1 MTSTVGRRSA
11 PAPVPVRGPVGVP
24 RALVPWLDA
33 PGLIALALIVG
44 QGLWRGWLVG
54 RGFFTQDDFLM
65 FARSNTALSADLL
78 TQDYSG
84 HLFPGGFLLSWF
96 AAHHAP
102 LDWGV
107 ATAEIVALQAVAAG
121 LAWLVLCRLLPDRW
135 ARLPILAVYLFCPLA
150 LVSTQWWA
158 VAIQFLPVALF
169 LLLAV
174 WAFLA
179 RVQDGSRW
187 GAPVV
192 VLATV
197 LGLMFQERA
206 VLYPVVLGFLAV
218 GMASSRTRRRP
229 LGGAVRAHLGLWAA
243 LVLVVGAY
251 LFWHRDAAPIDSTSA
266 GSSGDNVAL
275 VGNFFFRNLFPGLAG
290 GPWHP
295 DVLGNSLVYPPD
307 WAVVVGTAA
316 VVLLAVWTMVR
327 GGSTAVI
334 GWLLLVVYAFLDAA
348 LLFGGRA
355 TMGSSFGMLPRY
367 TADILPV
374 MVVVLGLAMRDIAP
388 REGRSGRNGAL
399 LAVAAYVASC
409 VPTTLVVAP
418 ESYNEFSRT
427 YVTNLRDGLRAEPTA
442 VLFDGLVPREVM
454 TTWFEELGRV
464 SVVLDTAPERPVFD
478 LPSHALRV
486 VATDGT
492 LHPANL
498 VGTTAMEKADD
509 PECGYHV
516 APGRDVRVP
525 LREPV
530 DDTDL
535 VVRLSYY
542 TSVDQGTVEAEVA
555 GEPYRF
561 DLQRAA
567 QQRRPRGERR
577 IRRHHPAPGRRRRDR
592 LRARPVGRLRGAPA
606 GVVTAPRP
614 RWIWAVPPALAVLV
628 LAPLLTSRGFGLVG
642 DMVFVPEQPWK
653 DAWTGS
659 DGGVPRAV
667 PSDAWVSLATQV
679 VPGDLLQKI
688 VLLLVLAGS
697 GWGVLRLLRD
707 LPPPAALA
715 GAVLFQWNPY
725 VHERLGIGHW
735 ALLCGYA
742 ALPWCALGARRVRD
756 HGWRAL
762 ASVAL
767 PAAVAAWSSP
777 SGGLIATVVVAGVL
791 VAGLA
796 ARRTSVATGLAA
808 GVVLVAVNLAWLLPG
823 LLNGA
828 EQSPDAAGAAAF
840 AARADTPFGLGGSLL
855 TLGGLWKASIDPPER
870 SSVLLAGLALLV
882 TGAALAG
889 LLRGWRRADAD
900 RLLLLGLAIPAVLS
914 LAVAWWLSSS
924 VGRPVMEW
932 LITDV
937 PGGGLARDAQKWV
950 APFALLLAVGF
961 GEAIGWLTARLA
973 SRPRGVAPAAAYA
986 AALVPVLLLPSLAW
1000 GLLGHL
1006 RPSTYPDEWTAV
1018 AARLD
1023 EAGAADSRLVALPF
1037 TVYRRFDWAHDRAVL
1052 DPAPRFFPGQVLV
1065 DDLLPL
1071 GDGRAVGGEAAAAA
1085 AVRAAIA
1092 DGTLERTL
1100 RDLGV
1105 RWVLVEHGTPGEPGW
1120 PTRAGEVVHD
1130 GPELTLVDLGEG
1142 RSPTVSRW
1150 RPLYLAADGL
1160 VAIALVVA
1168 AAAMALT
1175 GLRRV
1180 YADRH
1185 RKSMA

>member
-1 MTSTVGRRSA
+1 M
-11 PAPVPVRGPVGVP
+11 
-24 RALVPWLDA
+24 
-33 PGLIALALIVG
+33 
-44 QGLWRGWLVG
+44 
-54 RGFFTQDDFLM
+54 
-65 FARSNTALSADLL
+65 
-78 TQDYSG
+78 
-84 HLFPGGFLLSWF
+84 
-96 AAHHAP
+96 
-102 LDWGV
+102 
-107 ATAEIVALQAVAAG
+107 
-121 LAWLVLCRLLPDRW
+121 
-135 ARLPILAVYLFCPLA
+135 
-150 LVSTQWWA
+150 
-158 VAIQFLPVALF
+158 
-169 LLLAV
+169 
-174 WAFLA
+174 
-179 RVQDGSRW
+179 
-187 GAPVV
+187 
-192 VLATV
+192 
-197 LGLMFQERA
+197 
-206 VLYPVVLGFLAV
+206 
-218 GMASSRTRRRP
+218 
-229 LGGAVRAHLGLWAA
+229 
-243 LVLVVGAY
+243 
-251 LFWHRDAAPIDSTSA
+251 
-266 GSSGDNVAL
+266 
-275 VGNFFFRNLFPGLAG
+275 
-290 GPWHP
+290 
-295 DVLGNSLVYPPD
+295 
-307 WAVVVGTAA
+307 
-316 VVLLAVWTMVR
+316 
-327 GGSTAVI
+327 
-334 GWLLLVVYAFLDAA
+334 
-348 LLFGGRA
+348 
-355 TMGSSFGMLPRY
+355 
-367 TADILPV
+367 
-374 MVVVLGLAMRDIAP
+374 
-388 REGRSGRNGAL
+388 
-399 LAVAAYVASC
+399 
-409 VPTTLVVAP
+409 VAP

-427 YVTNLRDGLRAEPTA
+427 YVTNLREGLRAEPTA

-555 GEPYRF
+555 GETYRF
-561 DLQRAA
+561 DLQWAA

-577 IRRHHPAPGRRRRDR
+577 VRRHHPAPGRRGRDR
-592 LRARPVGRLRGAPA
+592 LRARPAGRLRGAAA
-606 GVVTAPRP
+606 GVVTATRP

-628 LAPLLTSRGFGLVG
+628 LAPLLTGRGFGLVG
-642 DMVFVPEQPWK
+642 DMVFVPDQPWK

-679 VPGDLLQKI
+679 VPGDLLQKV

-715 GAVLFQWNPY
+715 GAVLFEWNPY

-777 SGGLIATVVVAGVL
+777 SGGVIAAVVVAGVL

-796 ARRTSVATGLAA
+796 RAPDRRRTGLAA
-808 GVVLVAVNLAWLLPG
+808 GVVLVVVNLAWLLPG

-828 EQSPDAAGAAAF
+828 EQSPDAAGRGGVRGPRRHAVRAGRVAPDPRRPLEGEHRS
-840 AARADTPFGLGGSLL
+840 AGALVGPARGTRPGWSPAPRWPDWCAGG
-855 TLGGLWKASIDPPER
+855 
-870 SSVLLAGLALLV
+870 
-882 TGAALAG
+882 GA
-889 LLRGWRRADAD
+889 ADAD

-914 LAVAWWLSSS
+914 LARGLVAVLGGRPAGHGVADHRRARGRPGPGRPE
-924 VGRPVMEW
+924 VGRPVRAAARGG
-932 LITDV
+932 LRGGRRVVDRAAGVAAVGRLPGRGVRRRARARAAPAVAGVGPARPPAALDV
-937 PGGGLARDAQKWV
+937 PGGVDRGGR
-950 APFALLLAVGF
+950 APRRGGGGGRAGSSC
-961 GEAIGWLTARLA
+961 
-973 SRPRGVAPAAAYA
+973 SRSPI
-986 AALVPVLLLPSLAW
+986 
-1000 GLLGHL
+1000 
-1006 RPSTYPDEWTAV
+1006 
-1018 AARLD
+1018 
-1023 EAGAADSRLVALPF
+1023 
-1037 TVYRRFDWAHDRAVL
+1037 YRRFDWAHDRAVL

-1071 GDGRAVGGEAAAAA
+1071 GDGREVGGEAADAA
-1085 AVRAAIA
+1085 AVRAAMA

-1120 PTRAGEVVHD
+1120 PTGAGEVVHD

-1142 RSPTVSRW
+1142 TASDRVEVATPLPGGRRVLSPSPSWWRPRRWLSPGSGVCMLTGTVSRW
-1150 RPLYLAADGL
+1150 RSWRTPMANFMAAFLLSIGAGGG
-1160 VAIALVVA
+1160 VAVIASVA
-1168 AAAMALT
+1168 AVQAVQSSSANT
-1175 GLRRV
+1175 GADAPPDDV
-1180 YADRH
+1180 ATVDYADE
-1185 RKSMA
+1185 